1 MLNQNREP
9 LPSSDSTPMLPPNFS
24 AIMAQIGSPKPVPWA
39 NVFSLTKRSK
49 ILSFLLLLQL
59 INDIIDMA
67 KIESGSLDFTYS
79 QIDIN
84 ELMEEICSQM
94 ILKNKSE
101 AVSISFDEKL
111 PQCLIYT
118 DRNRLMQVICLCQ

>member
-1 MLNQNREP
+1 M
-9 LPSSDSTPMLPPNFS
+9 
-24 AIMAQIGSPKPVPWA
+24 
-39 NVFSLTKRSK
+39 
-49 ILSFLLLLQL
+49 LQL

-118 DRNRLMQVICLCQ
+118 DRNRLMQVMINFLTNALKFTLKGLSLLGIRSKNQAKPFVFM